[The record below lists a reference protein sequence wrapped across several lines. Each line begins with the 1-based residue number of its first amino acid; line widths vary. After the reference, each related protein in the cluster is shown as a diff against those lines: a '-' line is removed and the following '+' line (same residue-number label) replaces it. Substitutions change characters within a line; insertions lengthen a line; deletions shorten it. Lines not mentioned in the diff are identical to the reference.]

1 VAAAVVDRG
10 IKTDEYSPLPAVD
23 YSDRSKAVTAL
34 MSAIP
39 HGPGVTVD
47 DALPYPVVGWLELRH
62 TAPQAI
68 AATEGTAV
76 GGLKVTPAHGVVGT
90 EQVRSA

>member
-62 TAPQAI
+62 TAPQAV
-68 AATEGTAV
+68 AATEGTAI
-76 GGLKVTPAHGVVGT
+76 GGFKVTPAHGVVASA
-90 EQVRSA
+90 QVRSA